1 MWGDITMLTY
11 AALALGLVAI
21 LMAWSANRKNK
32 DLRERIAQ
40 VNSRVYNLRREMQET
55 QEQAQQELMKLK
67 FELLRLQGDLQVT
80 GEMKI
85 GEILAIHPQAQQVL
99 AGFHI
104 GGCGS
109 CMVDDSQS
117 LTEAAAVNGRELQP
131 ILLALNTL
139 VAENG
144 NGQLSP
150 EQLKTPNVQL
160 QF

>member
-1 MWGDITMLTY
+1 MLTY
-11 AALALGLVAI
+11 AALALGLIAF
-21 LMAWSANRKNK
+21 LMAWSASRKNK
-32 DLRERIAQ
+32 DLKERIAQ

-55 QEQAQQELMKLK
+55 QEQAQTELLTLK
-67 FELLRLQGDLQVT
+67 FELLKLQGELQVT

-117 LTEAAAVNGRELQP
+117 LTEAAALNGRELEP

-139 VAENG
+139 VVQNG
-144 NGQLSP
+144 NGQVSP
-150 EQLKTPNVQL
+150 EQLKSPNVQL
-160 QF
+160 QV

>member
-1 MWGDITMLTY
+1 MLTY
-11 AALALGLVAI
+11 AALALGLIAF
-21 LMAWSANRKNK
+21 LMAWSASRKNK
-32 DLRERIAQ
+32 DLKERIAQ

-55 QEQAQQELMKLK
+55 QEQAQTELLKLK
-67 FELLRLQGDLQVT
+67 FELLKLQGELKVT

-117 LTEAAAVNGRELQP
+117 LTEAAALNGRELEP

-139 VAENG
+139 VAQNG
-144 NGQLSP
+144 NGQVAP
-150 EQLKTPNVQL
+150 EQLKSPNVQL